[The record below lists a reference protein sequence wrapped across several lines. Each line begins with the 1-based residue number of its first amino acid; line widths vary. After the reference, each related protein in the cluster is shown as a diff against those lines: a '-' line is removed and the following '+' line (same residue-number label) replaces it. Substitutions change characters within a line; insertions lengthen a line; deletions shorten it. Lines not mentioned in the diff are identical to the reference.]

1 MLVQAKV
8 GSRAPARREMHSDLR
23 KSMTDESLNHSL
35 FAAYNTIKQHHVRR
49 TQGGEGGSG
58 GAEGER
64 G

>member
-1 MLVQAKV
+1 
-8 GSRAPARREMHSDLR
+8 MHSDLR